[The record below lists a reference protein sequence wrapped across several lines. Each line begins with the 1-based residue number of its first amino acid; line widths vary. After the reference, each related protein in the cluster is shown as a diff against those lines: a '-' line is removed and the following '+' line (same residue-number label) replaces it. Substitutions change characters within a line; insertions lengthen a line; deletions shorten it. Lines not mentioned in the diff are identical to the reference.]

1 MVKLLYNTAAEMGGE
16 LIIRAMG
23 EEGFLMVVEIPEE
36 AGFPVCAL
44 AVRVDSALKLD
55 DGATWLLGQ
64 LSVRT
69 IAEMAD
75 WTADE
80 DVSIHAGSC
89 DACGGGAVYTID
101 QQIDADATESSTTTE
116 PGEIE
121 PAAGELLLSAALQLS
136 IVASEVRGGE
146 LSPEQVQTELLRM
159 SKLLSDGVHD
169 DTGLRAA

>member
-1 MVKLLYNTAAEMGGE
+1 MVKLLDKTAAEMGGE

-23 EEGFLMVVEIPEE
+23 EEGFLMVVEVPEE

-69 IAEMAD
+69 IAEIAD

-80 DVSIHAGSC
+80 DVSIHAGTC
-89 DACGGGAVYTID
+89 GACGGGAVYTID
-101 QQIDADATESSTTTE
+101 QQIDADASESDATTE
-116 PGEIE
+116 VADIE
-121 PAAGELLLSAALQLS
+121 PASGQLLISAALQLS
-136 IVASEVRGGE
+136 IVASQVRGGE
-146 LSPEQVQTELLRM
+146 LSPEQVQSELLRM

-169 DTGLRAA
+169 ETGLRAA

>member
-1 MVKLLYNTAAEMGGE
+1 MVKLLYKTAAEMGGE

-23 EEGFLMVVEIPEE
+23 EEGFLMVVEVPEE
-36 AGFPVCAL
+36 TGFPVCAL

-69 IAEMAD
+69 IAEIAD
-75 WTADE
+75 WAADE

-101 QQIDADATESSTTTE
+101 QRIDADASESDTTAE
-116 PGEIE
+116 AAEIE
-121 PAAGELLLSAALQLS
+121 PASGQLLISAALQLS
-136 IVASEVRGGE
+136 IVASQVRGGE
-146 LSPEQVQTELLRM
+146 LSPEQVQSELLRM

-169 DTGLRAA
+169 ETGLRAA

>member
-1 MVKLLYNTAAEMGGE
+1 MVKLLYKTAAEMGGE

-23 EEGFLMVVEIPEE
+23 EEGFLMVVEVPEE

-69 IAEMAD
+69 IAEIAD

-80 DVSIHAGSC
+80 DVSIRAGTC

-101 QQIDADATESSTTTE
+101 QQIDADASESDATAE
-116 PGEIE
+116 AAEIE
-121 PAAGELLLSAALQLS
+121 PASGQLLISAALQLS
-136 IVASEVRGGE
+136 IVASQVRGGE
-146 LSPEQVQTELLRM
+146 LSPEQVQSELLRM
-159 SKLLSDGVHD
+159 SKLLSEGVHD
-169 DTGLRAA
+169 ETGLRAA

>member
-1 MVKLLYNTAAEMGGE
+1 MVKLLYKTAAEMGGE

-23 EEGFLMVVEIPEE
+23 EEGFLMVVEVPEE

-69 IAEMAD
+69 LAEIAD

-80 DVSIHAGSC
+80 DVSIRAGTC

-101 QQIDADATESSTTTE
+101 QQIDADASESDATAE
-116 PGEIE
+116 AAEIE
-121 PAAGELLLSAALQLS
+121 PASGQLLISAALQLS
-136 IVASEVRGGE
+136 IVASQVRGGE
-146 LSPEQVQTELLRM
+146 LSPEQVQSELLRM

-169 DTGLRAA
+169 ETGLRAA